1 MAMPERSRMNE
12 VEPRKSPVHNRQ
24 SAALFYLLS
33 VLLFPVTLL
42 GYLLWVGKLMGSGR
56 HSGVSGTAQGPLSA
70 RAFMH
75 NLGTRP
81 DEPAHRLLLV
91 VPNLS
96 PMAVQLSIW
105 PLLLAHRVSGYVPT
119 AFRYPFAGEIPK
131 QYESSARQTF
141 FDAVV
146 ERYLADHPQLV
157 ILGAGFDTRAW
168 RLPKTTQVRAFEV
181 DTPQTQAIKRAMVQ
195 QAGLDATGITFVAAD
210 FEQEDWFSKLVAAG
224 FDRQRPAL
232 FLWEGVLMYLER
244 EAVSATL
251 RKIAGCAPGS
261 MIAFDYFTTEALTS
275 SALYWRYA
283 RYATKKAGEPLTFG
297 LDSTP
302 PARER
307 LADFLHTCGLE
318 LIEQQTLGQESNGQ
332 RAWGGFA
339 TAIVK

>member
-1 MAMPERSRMNE
+1 MVKHERSLRNE
-12 VEPRKSPVHNRQ
+12 TEQKRPVGNRL
-24 SAALFYLLS
+24 SAPLFYALNI
-33 VLLFPVTLL
+33 LLFPVTLL

-75 NLGTRP
+75 RLGTRP
-81 DEPAHRLLLV
+81 DEAANRLLLV

-96 PMAVQLSIW
+96 PVAIWLSAW
-105 PLLLAHRVSGYVPT
+105 PLLLAHRVTGYVPT

-146 ERYLADHPQLV
+146 ERYLADRPQLV

-168 RLPKTTQVRAFEV
+168 RLPKTAPVRAFEV

-210 FEQEDWFSKLVAAG
+210 FEQEDWFSQLVAAG

-251 RKIAGCAPGS
+251 HKIAGCAPGS
-261 MIAFDYFTTEALTS
+261 MIAFDYFTTEALES
-275 SALYWRYA
+275 SAFYWRYA

-297 LDSTP
+297 IDSTP
-302 PARER
+302 PSCER
-307 LADFLHTCGLE
+307 LADFLHTCGLD

-339 TAIVK
+339 TAIVR

>member
-1 MAMPERSRMNE
+1 MVKHERSLRNE
-12 VEPRKSPVHNRQ
+12 TAQKRPVSNRL
-24 SAALFYLLS
+24 SAPLFFAIN

-75 NLGTRP
+75 RLGTRP

-96 PMAVQLSIW
+96 PVAVRLSVW

-119 AFRYPFAGEIPK
+119 AFRYPFEGEIPK

-146 ERYLADHPQLV
+146 ARHLADHPQLV

-168 RLPKTTQVRAFEV
+168 RLPKDAQLRAFEV

-210 FEQEDWFSKLVAAG
+210 FAQEDWFSQLVAAG

-232 FLWEGVLMYLER
+232 FLWEGVLMYLKR
-244 EAVSATL
+244 ESVSATL

-261 MIAFDYFTTEALTS
+261 MIAFDYFTTEALES
-275 SALYWRYA
+275 SAFYWRYA

-297 LDSTP
+297 IDSTP
-302 PARER
+302 PSRER

-318 LIEQQTLGQESNGQ
+318 LGEQQTLGQESNGQ

-339 TAIVK
+339 AAIVR